1 MKRFLTFNFKL
12 LTLFSGAWQNLREWF
27 DPAMEGCP
35 YVKEEEKRIFAN
47 FGKISRISINLKQI

>member
-27 DPAMEGCP
+27 DPAMESCP
-35 YVKEEEKRIFAN
+35 YVKEEEEKGIFAN
-47 FGKISRISINLKQI
+47 FGKPSQMLINFK